1 MYLSLELKE
10 SNFCISLWEFQNDN
24 IQYYVVCYVL
34 EDYTGLLIWRVFP
47 HTERVTEENQKPST
61 WPKIILSF
69 QHVALMSGP
78 ALNPRA
84 ARIWLC
90 YANRILA
97 HQFISSRVSEQHV
110 CTLLMIYL
118 LRRDTQKAQQ
128 SCKTG
133 CLLPQQSFKN

>member
-10 SNFCISLWEFQNDN
+10 SNFRISLWEFQNDN
-24 IQYYVVCYVL
+24 IQYYIVCYVL

-69 QHVALMSGP
+69 QHVARLSGP

-84 ARIWLC
+84 A
-90 YANRILA
+90 
-97 HQFISSRVSEQHV
+97 
-110 CTLLMIYL
+110 
-118 LRRDTQKAQQ
+118 
-128 SCKTG
+128 
-133 CLLPQQSFKN
+133 